1 VKFIDGDITKEDTL
15 QPACN
20 GMDAVVCTVG
30 AAAGWRIP
38 GYNQSTPKH
47 VDFLGVKN
55 LSEAA
60 ASAMVPKFVVISSVA
75 VTRPWYW
82 VSIFLNTFMGREF
95 IWKLKGEEALKEAY
109 KKHEHISYY
118 IIRPGGLTNREGG
131 KHGIVVDQGDKGDGW
146 ITRVDVA
153 HVALACVNGAC
164 TPNSTFEIWNS
175 KEEGTPDLSKLL
187 ELVPDKM

>member
-1 VKFIDGDITKEDTL
+1 VALGTGNEAAKVKFIDGDITKEDTL

-60 ASAMVPKFVVISSVA
+60 ASAMVYILFYSLLWFCNYYPLGCFVHFVPLI
-75 VTRPWYW
+75 
-82 VSIFLNTFMGREF
+82 
-95 IWKLKGEEALKEAY
+95 LKK
-109 KKHEHISYY
+109 
-118 IIRPGGLTNREGG
+118 
-131 KHGIVVDQGDKGDGW
+131 
-146 ITRVDVA
+146 
-153 HVALACVNGAC
+153 
-164 TPNSTFEIWNS
+164 
-175 KEEGTPDLSKLL
+175 
-187 ELVPDKM
+187 